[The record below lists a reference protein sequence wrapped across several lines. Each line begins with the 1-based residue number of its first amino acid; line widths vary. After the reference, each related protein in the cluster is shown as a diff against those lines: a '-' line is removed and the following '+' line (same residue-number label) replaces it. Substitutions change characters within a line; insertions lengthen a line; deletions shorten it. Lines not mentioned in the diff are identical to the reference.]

1 MILAFSIQVLKFTL
15 FLALDQA
22 SYDRVVEFKRFAWFG
37 VSPSS
42 VMNYG
47 SKEYYGLMHKR
58 TNLVL
63 ALLDSGVSVFIGET
77 DQVWQV
83 DPIHHV
89 QTNFQGNIMLLNLQ
103 PHFF

>member
-1 MILAFSIQVLKFTL
+1 MLVLLLQVLKFTL

-22 SYDRVVEFKRFAWFG
+22 SYDRVVEFNRFAWFG

-42 VMNYG
+42 GMNYG
-47 SKEYYGLMHKR
+47 SKEYYELMHKR

-63 ALLDSGVSVFIGET
+63 ALLHSGVSVFIGET

-89 QTNFQGNIMLLNLQ
+89 QTNFQGNICFFPKQPLLLM
-103 PHFF
+103 